1 MGLRSW
7 LNQALGRNERV
18 SDLQADEPMISE
30 EETTSFLQTQET
42 RTSEAL
48 ALFEE
53 DDPVGEPLPESV
65 SAPYDASQAQLED
78 LLSDEASPSFT
89 HQDEVQINDVSEVED
104 PYEHAKIE
112 GDISEAVVFEVDE
125 NSASV

>member
-1 MGLRSW
+1 
-7 LNQALGRNERV
+7 
-18 SDLQADEPMISE
+18 
-30 EETTSFLQTQET
+30 
-42 RTSEAL
+42 
-48 ALFEE
+48 
-53 DDPVGEPLPESV
+53 LPESI

-104 PYEHAKIE
+104 PYEHATIE

>member
-1 MGLRSW
+1 
-7 LNQALGRNERV
+7 
-18 SDLQADEPMISE
+18 
-30 EETTSFLQTQET
+30 
-42 RTSEAL
+42 
-48 ALFEE
+48 
-53 DDPVGEPLPESV
+53 LPESV

-104 PYEHAKIE
+104 PYEHATIE

>member
-7 LNQALGRNERV
+7 LNQALGRSENVGTMEAEKPV
-18 SDLQADEPMISE
+18 ISE
-30 EETTSFLQTQET
+30 EETTTFLQTQET
-42 RTSEAL
+42 RASEAL

-53 DDPVGEPLPESV
+53 DDPVVEPLPESV

-78 LLSDEASPSFT
+78 LLSDESSPSFT
-89 HQDEVQINDVSEVED
+89 HQDEVEINDVSEVED
-104 PYEHAKIE
+104 PYENATIE
-112 GDISEAVVFEVDE
+112 GDISETVVFELDE